1 MPSTGPA
8 GDGRGPDT
16 PDRIRR
22 SLHGILNGWKTAHR
36 ERAADRKLE
45 HRLRQQLRDLGV
57 EPPLT
62 VEALC
67 QAVENKRGR
76 PIILRPRPLPV
87 SDPQGLW
94 LETRRYDVVIYQEH
108 TTAWHQRHI
117 ILHEVMGHIYGNH
130 RADPAQHLV
139 IPGLTT
145 DAVRQVMARCAYDTA
160 QECEAEK
167 AATFIT
173 AWASVLDEVTP
184 AASTHPELRGVHQAM
199 RDSRGWL

>member
-1 MPSTGPA
+1 
-8 GDGRGPDT
+8 
-16 PDRIRR
+16 
-22 SLHGILNGWKTAHR
+22 LHEVLNGWRTVCR
-36 ERAADRKLE
+36 ERASDRQLE
-45 HRLRQQLRDLGV
+45 RRLREQLRDLGV
-57 EPPLT
+57 QPPLT

-67 QAVENKRGR
+67 QAVEKKRGR
-76 PIILRPRPLPV
+76 PIILRPRQLPV

-94 LETRRYDVVIYQEH
+94 LETRRYDVIIYQEH

-117 ILHEVMGHIYGNH
+117 ILHEVMGHIYGEH
-130 RADPAQHLV
+130 RPDPAQKLV
-139 IPGLTT
+139 IPGLTSDT
-145 DAVRQVMARCAYDTA
+145 VRQVMARCAYDTA

-184 AASTHPELRGVHQAM
+184 AASTHPELRRVHQAM